1 MGLLDDFFGEQGL
14 DVPNPTMTKD
24 EYINQAREWIAKVND
39 IYWRNWGYR
48 TLNDDELP
56 SEEVCESCNNHCVIT
71 IGEYTYDCH
80 PDHESGVCRIRVFD
94 EGNYSDEMEE
104 LMNEFDYMDL
114 INPEVEL
121 TDLKPVEIPEIS
133 DEMLELD
140 NPWNTMDVITK
151 LIWATEYLLHN
162 KSYDGHNYEELNICV
177 TRGKEILHYM
187 KEWYREEQRK
197 RMTK

>member
-114 INPEVEL
+114 INPKVEL
-121 TDLKPVEIPEIS
+121 TDLKPVEIPEMPNNTFS
-133 DEMLELD
+133 GQSTPDLCCGVYEERPLELR
-140 NPWNTMDVITK
+140 
-151 LIWATEYLLHN
+151 
-162 KSYDGHNYEELNICV
+162 IC
-177 TRGKEILHYM
+177 TRCGKEFKSNVDCPICPSCYL
-187 KEWYREEQRK
+187 
-197 RMTK
+197 

>member
-1 MGLLDDFFGEQGL
+1 MELLDDFFGEQGL
-14 DVPNPTMTKD
+14 DMPNPTMTKD

-56 SEEVCESCNNHCVIT
+56 SEEICEKCNNHCVIT

-80 PDHESGVCRIRVFD
+80 PDHEGGVCRIRVFD

-133 DEMLELD
+133 DEEIEKYFKQ
-140 NPWNTMDVITK
+140 WNSPRIKTADK
-151 LIWATEYLLHN
+151 Q
-162 KSYDGHNYEELNICV
+162 YEEWLN
-177 TRGKEILHYM
+177 KYLDEIIDSAIIGA
-187 KEWYREEQRK
+187 KWYREELKK
-197 RMTK
+197 RLK